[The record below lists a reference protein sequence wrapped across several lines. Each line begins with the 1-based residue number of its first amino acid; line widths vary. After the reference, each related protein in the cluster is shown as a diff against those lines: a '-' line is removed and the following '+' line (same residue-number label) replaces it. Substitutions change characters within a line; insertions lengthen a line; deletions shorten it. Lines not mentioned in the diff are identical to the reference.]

1 MSKMDRPTNLSKSSK
16 VNFRREAGKQETELT
31 GMKTRRMFNQL
42 ALTIARADARQVGSC
57 LIGCSLTNK
66 SVNLRASEG
75 FSDLVVSRVSCLDP
89 LRAVLPSSPSL
100 PSRSSTKETILLSFL
115 PPAKSFPFF
124 SVSATVGPESLV
136 SDASNAFIL
145 SGEADLVTSECPG

>member
-1 MSKMDRPTNLSKSSK
+1 MSK
-16 VNFRREAGKQETELT
+16 VNSPSNLWDSKRLVSSRTDEELSELT
-31 GMKTRRMFNQL
+31 GMKTRSMFNQL

-75 FSDLVVSRVSCLDP
+75 FSDLVVSRVPCLD
-89 LRAVLPSSPSL
+89 LLLAVRPSSPS
-100 PSRSSTKETILLSFL
+100 PTSRSSANETTLDSFL
-115 PPAKSFPFF
+115 PPARSFPFF

-145 SGEADLVTSECPG
+145 SGEADLVTSVCPG